1 MYMIDTKSN
10 ARVVEF
16 FNGIVF
22 SGLELVVRI
31 SQNKANQTR
40 RKRTESIENTE
51 RSSLEELVKNK
62 IELEVR
68 IEEETTK
75 KWSESK
81 PKQKEKRK
89 LQGSAAS

>member
-81 PKQKEKRK
+81 PIQKEKRK